1 MKKRVATETLSTT
14 LPETAQMTSDG
25 KLHSWRAPLLVTLFI
40 TSLAA
45 LELHRQGRLWAC
57 ACGRVLV
64 WTNEAWSAETSQQL
78 FDPYSFTHL
87 LHGFAF
93 CGLLALVMPR
103 LSIHWRFCL
112 AILIE
117 SAWEIV
123 ENTNFVINRYRET
136 TAAFGYTGD
145 TVINSLGDIAACA
158 VGFFIA
164 RRLGW
169 RRTIF
174 TFIAIELILLV
185 WIRDS
190 LLLNVIMLV
199 HKSDAIRAWQAGH

>member
-1 MKKRVATETLSTT
+1 MKLKHPRHL
-14 LPETAQMTSDG
+14 
-25 KLHSWRAPLLVTLFI
+25 WPLL
-40 TSLAA
+40 AA
-45 LELHRQGRLWAC
+45 ILLVAAAAMQLHLQGRLWTC
-57 ACGRVLV
+57 SSCGRVLV
-64 WTNEAWSAETSQQL
+64 WTGDAWSAETSQQL

-93 CGLLALVMPR
+93 CGLLALVASR
-103 LSIHWRFCL
+103 LDYAWRFCL
-112 AILIE
+112 AILFE

-158 VGFFIA
+158 VGFLVA

-169 RRTIF
+169 RRTVVAF
-174 TFIAIELILLV
+174 LAVELALLL

-190 LLLNVIMLV
+190 LLLNVVMLI
-199 HKSDAIRAWQAGH
+199 HKFDAIKAWQAGH

>member
-1 MKKRVATETLSTT
+1 MK
-14 LPETAQMTSDG
+14 SDD
-25 KLHSWRAPLLVTLFI
+25 KLHTWRVPLLVSLLV

-45 LELHRQGRLWAC
+45 LELHRQGRLWEC
-57 ACGRVLV
+57 ASCVRVLA
-64 WTNEAWSAETSQQL
+64 WTGDAWSAETSQQL

-93 CGLLALVMPR
+93 CGLLALVVPR
-103 LSIHWRFCL
+103 LSAEWRFCL

-117 SAWEIV
+117 SIWEIV

-145 TVINSLGDIAACA
+145 TVVNSIGDITACA
-158 VGFFIA
+158 VGFLVA

-169 RRTIF
+169 RRTLVAF
-174 TFIAIELILLV
+174 FAIELLLLV

-190 LLLNVIMLV
+190 LLLNVLMLI

>member
-1 MKKRVATETLSTT
+1 MNIV
-14 LPETAQMTSDG
+14 G
-25 KLHSWRAPLLVTLFI
+25 KLRPWLVALFI
-40 TSLAA
+40 VALAA
-45 LELHRQGRLWAC
+45 LQLHQQGRLWTC
-57 ACGRVLV
+57 DCGRMLF
-64 WTNEAWSAETSQQL
+64 WTSDAWSAETSQQL
-78 FDPYSFTHL
+78 FDPYAFTHL

-93 CGLLALVMPR
+93 CGLLALVAPR

-145 TVINSLGDIAACA
+145 TVINSIGDIIACG
-158 VGFFIA
+158 VGFWLA

-169 RRTIF
+169 RRTLVAFVI
-174 TFIAIELILLV
+174 IELVLLA

-190 LLLNVIMLV
+190 LLLNILML
-199 HKSDAIRAWQAGH
+199 HHPSGAIKAWQAGHF